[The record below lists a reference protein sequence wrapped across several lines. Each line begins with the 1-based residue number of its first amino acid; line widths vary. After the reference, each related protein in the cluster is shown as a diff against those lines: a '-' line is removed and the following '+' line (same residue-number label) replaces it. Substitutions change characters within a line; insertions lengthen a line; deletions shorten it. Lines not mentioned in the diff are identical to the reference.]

1 MMRRPPPPAPRRQ
14 APPPAQR
21 CVEINQ
27 CVGCTDNSSLSHF
40 SAMARPSWL
49 GRAVRKRNRHA
60 VEQASRRWR
69 GGRRDDSARTRR
81 KILISTQAQRRAAS
95 TAPAQQ
101 SGGMM
106 SGLLGTMAQGFA
118 FGTGSSIAR
127 GAVGAAGDALF
138 GGSASEQAAQ
148 PAAQQAAAAPAAQ
161 DACAVDKRAFYQCLE
176 TSNGDADKCS
186 VAACAKITVLSLS
199 GE

>member
-21 CVEINQ
+21 
-27 CVGCTDNSSLSHF
+27 
-40 SAMARPSWL
+40 
-49 GRAVRKRNRHA
+49 
-60 VEQASRRWR
+60 
-69 GGRRDDSARTRR
+69 
-81 KILISTQAQRRAAS
+81 RAAS

-101 SGGMM
+101 SGGML
-106 SGLLGTMAQGFA
+106 SGLMGTMAQGFA

-138 GGSASEQAAQ
+138 GGSASDQAAQ

-176 TSNGDADKCS
+176 TSNGDASRCQELFNALS
-186 VAACAKITVLSLS
+186 MCQENAKWQSA
-199 GE
+199 

>member
-21 CVEINQ
+21 
-27 CVGCTDNSSLSHF
+27 
-40 SAMARPSWL
+40 
-49 GRAVRKRNRHA
+49 
-60 VEQASRRWR
+60 
-69 GGRRDDSARTRR
+69 
-81 KILISTQAQRRAAS
+81 RAAS
-95 TAPAQQ
+95 TAPAQQQ

-138 GGSASEQAAQ
+138 GGSASDQAAQ

-161 DACAVDKRAFYQCLE
+161 EVCAVDKRAFYQCLE
-176 TSNGDADKCS
+176 TSKGDASRCQELFQALS
-186 VAACAKITVLSLS
+186 MCQENAKWQSA
-199 GE
+199 

>member
-21 CVEINQ
+21 R
-27 CVGCTDNSSLSHF
+27 S
-40 SAMARPSWL
+40 
-49 GRAVRKRNRHA
+49 
-60 VEQASRRWR
+60 
-69 GGRRDDSARTRR
+69 
-81 KILISTQAQRRAAS
+81 AS

-101 SGGMM
+101 QSGGML
-106 SGLLGTMAQGFA
+106 SGLMGTMAQGFA

-138 GGSASEQAAQ
+138 GGSASDQAAQ

-161 DACAVDKRAFYQCLE
+161 DVCAVDKRAFYQCLE
-176 TSNGDADKCS
+176 TSNGDASRCQELFNNLS
-186 VAACAKITVLSLS
+186 MCQENAKWQSA
-199 GE
+199 

>member
-21 CVEINQ
+21 R
-27 CVGCTDNSSLSHF
+27 S
-40 SAMARPSWL
+40 
-49 GRAVRKRNRHA
+49 
-60 VEQASRRWR
+60 
-69 GGRRDDSARTRR
+69 
-81 KILISTQAQRRAAS
+81 AS

-101 SGGMM
+101 QSGGML
-106 SGLLGTMAQGFA
+106 SGLMGTMAQGFA

-138 GGSASEQAAQ
+138 GGSASDQAAQ

-161 DACAVDKRAFYQCLE
+161 DSCAVDKRAFYQCLSLAVSASTNDRVFSSMAWKSTLISSQGNLE
-176 TSNGDADKCS
+176 RRRGQ
-186 VAACAKITVLSLS
+186 VLGALPRAEHVP
-199 GE
+199 GER